1 MTPRGRASCVGV
13 IGYMALAAVLAWT
26 LMFVVT
32 RTHMLQLEHGR
43 LLKQRLD
50 EQWLVARCQDDEFY
64 HNMRQHSELCDTVS
78 DNQHDSV
85 LLHALRRVI
94 EQSYLCGYEPCLS
107 LFEGAVRAVLRQGA
121 PMLGMLA
128 LLLVLL
134 PSVCFP
140 LWRRQ
145 MNVLADR
152 RYHALYHQPYGE
164 QHFRSTDW
172 RRRPGHNML
181 DDGFAM

>member
-43 LLKQRLD
+43 LLKQRRD
-50 EQWLVARCQDDEFY
+50 EQWLLARCQDDEFY
-64 HNMRQHSELCDTVS
+64 HNMRQHSKLCDTVT

-85 LLHALRRVI
+85 FLHALRRVI

-107 LFEGAVRAVLRQGA
+107 LLEGAVRAVLRQGA
-121 PMLGMLA
+121 PALA
-128 LLLVLL
+128 VGAVVLLLL
-134 PSVCFP
+134 PTVCLP

-145 MNVLADR
+145 MNVLADK
-152 RYHALYHQPYGE
+152 RYQALYHQPYGE

-172 RRRPGHNML
+172 RRRPGHML